1 MSKFKLQKFYR
12 ITICLVAVSLLA
24 VSIAGNSQNVKD
36 LNSASTVKCYKIAV
50 CDWMI
55 LKRQKIGSFE
65 LVRELNGDGVEMD
78 MGALGQRDSFD
89 NKLRQP
95 HFQQLFQQ
103 KAKEYQLEVPS
114 VAMSGFYAQS
124 FATRTNYRELIEDCI
139 NTMQIMGSKVAF
151 LPLGVQCDL
160 KKNPELKDVLIERL
174 KVIGDL
180 AVKAGVIIGIETS
193 LDARGEIRLLKDI
206 NSPGIKIYYN
216 FQNPLVS
223 GRDLY
228 KELRMLGK
236 DNICQIHC
244 TDTDDVTL
252 PHNKRLDLKRVKRI
266 LDDMGWCGWLVVE
279 RSRDKTD
286 VHNVKKNYR
295 TNIDFLK
302 STFNN

>member
-1 MSKFKLQKFYR
+1 MLKYKLQKFNY
-12 ITICLVAVSLLA
+12 ITFCLFAAALLA
-24 VSIAGNSQNVKD
+24 VSITGNCQVVKD
-36 LNSASTVKCYKIAV
+36 LNTISTVKCYKIAV

-78 MGALGQRDSFD
+78 MGALGLRDSFD

-95 HFQQLFQQ
+95 HFQQLFLQ

-124 FATRTNYRELIEDCI
+124 FATRKNYRELVEDCI
-139 NTMQIMGSKVAF
+139 RTMQIMGAKVAF

-160 KKNPELKDVLIERL
+160 KKNPELKAGLIERL
-174 KVIGDL
+174 KVIGDM

-193 LDARGEIRLLKDI
+193 LDAGEENQLLKDI
-206 NSPGIKIYYN
+206 NSDGIKIYYN
-216 FQNPLVS
+216 FQNPSVS

-252 PHNKRLDLKRVKRI
+252 PYNKRVDMTRVKKI

-286 VHNVKKNYR
+286 VHNVKKNYG

-302 STFNN
+302 STFNK